1 MVVFLGLVALDV
13 QQDNILGQVLQLNL
27 VRCQL
32 VSHLGLVA
40 RVVEQDPAQPPR
52 QGQKLVV
59 IEKETL
65 LSLQGFLFLLKYN

>member
-1 MVVFLGLVALDV
+1 VD
-13 QQDNILGQVLQLNL
+13 
-27 VRCQL
+27 
-32 VSHLGLVA
+32 